1 MRNVLR
7 AMYAKFGVQKS
18 NIIVTIAVSA
28 FASIGV
34 ISAVGTAYAAG
45 HINGAQDMS
54 DRFLAALDELD
65 ELDHAHGAELYEKDK
80 EDDHD
85 E

>member
-45 HINGAQDMS
+45 YVNGGQDMS
-54 DRFLAALDELD
+54 DWFLE
-65 ELDHAHGAELYEKDK
+65 HGAELYEKDK

>member
-7 AMYAKFGVQKS
+7 AMYVKFGVQKS
-18 NIIVTIAVSA
+18 NIIVTIAASA
-28 FASIGV
+28 FATIGV

-45 HINGAQDMS
+45 HINGSQEMS
-54 DRFLAALDELD
+54 GWFLE
-65 ELDHAHGAELYEKDK
+65 HGAELYEKDK
-80 EDDHD
+80 EDDCN

>member
-1 MRNVLR
+1 MMRNVLR
-7 AMYAKFGVQKS
+7 AMYSKFGVQKS

-28 FASIGV
+28 FATIGV

-45 HINGAQDMS
+45 HINGSQEMS
-54 DRFLAALDELD
+54 GWFLE
-65 ELDHAHGAELYEKDK
+65 HGAELYEKDK
-80 EDDHD
+80 EDDCN